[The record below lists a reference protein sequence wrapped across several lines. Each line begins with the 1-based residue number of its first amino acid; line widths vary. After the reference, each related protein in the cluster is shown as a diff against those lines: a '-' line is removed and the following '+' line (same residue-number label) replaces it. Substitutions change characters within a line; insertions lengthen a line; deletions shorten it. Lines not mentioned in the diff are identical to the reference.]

1 MIPDELRPEFSV
13 AVDAE
18 AASADE
24 CHDWRAMYSRAAR
37 SFDFSDIHGYDG
49 ISQSCYSLEKK
60 EHLIERQDTKTADV
74 LKTKRMLLCYV
85 QLKP

>member
-1 MIPDELRPEFSV
+1 MYAGWLERDGVRVIPDELRPEFSV

-49 ISQSCYSLEKK
+49 INQSCYSLEKRTFDRAARH
-60 EHLIERQDTKTADV
+60 EN
-74 LKTKRMLLCYV
+74 C
-85 QLKP
+85 